1 MRPDDPRYN
10 KIPLPEAPKLDA
22 RIAYAAMRS
31 GISDTVGRYENAKKR
46 GADGMVKNNETY
58 FKPME
63 TIHESNPQEI
73 LDRKEKINLVPMLIM
88 AGSLDDNV
96 LPQFQKK
103 FAASYKAAGGDI
115 QFELFEGAEHNW
127 VAEEGPLTDR
137 AHEMVKAF
145 IAKQLGAR
153 ASK

>member
-1 MRPDDPRYN
+1 MPC
-10 KIPLPEAPKLDA
+10 AFQKL
-22 RIAYAAMRS
+22 
-31 GISDTVGRYENAKKR
+31 
-46 GADGMVKNNETY
+46 
-58 FKPME
+58 
-63 TIHESNPQEI
+63 
-73 LDRKEKINLVPMLIM
+73 LDIRLSM

-96 LPQFQKK
+96 LPEFQKK

-115 QFELFEGAEHNW
+115 QIEVFEGAVHNW
-127 VAEEGPLTDR
+127 VEKEGPLTDR

>member
-1 MRPDDPRYN
+1 
-10 KIPLPEAPKLDA
+10 
-22 RIAYAAMRS
+22 
-31 GISDTVGRYENAKKR
+31 
-46 GADGMVKNNETY
+46 
-58 FKPME
+58 ME

-73 LDRKEKINLVPMLIM
+73 LDRREKINLVPMLIM

-96 LPQFQKK
+96 LPEFQKK

-145 IAKQLGAR
+145 IAKQLGTR
-153 ASK
+153 AAK